1 MTLKSSSND
10 YVYIVVRHLIYK
22 LVQRGHHYWDET
34 DDGQDYPPLVP
45 PVVDGLS
52 EVEERNRV
60 VSEFYERVDN
70 APPNTVGIEL
80 EYLLFRRVERGLFP
94 NEYFD

>member
-10 YVYIVVRHLIYK
+10 NISIVVHHLIYK

-52 EVEERNRV
+52 EEEAHQV
-60 VSEFYERVDN
+60 KVEFYERVDN